1 VFSHENRLKNVLFTA
16 NNVILRF
23 FFLRKTKFI
32 HKFIKP
38 TKKIFRPKQKN
49 TCLVI
54 LNHKPNC
61 QVSRILMNPRPIL
74 SDSSENHPTGKLVL
88 LKSTVKIDFDVH
100 LAATKNFSQLNE
112 PSFHVQTKNYTIQSS
127 RFH

>member
-1 VFSHENRLKNVLFTA
+1 
-16 NNVILRF
+16 
-23 FFLRKTKFI
+23 
-32 HKFIKP
+32 
-38 TKKIFRPKQKN
+38 
-49 TCLVI
+49 
-54 LNHKPNC
+54 
-61 QVSRILMNPRPIL
+61 L